1 MTKILIMLTLLCT
14 GLWVQ
19 VTESHGASLDGG
31 QQIPRGP
38 ATQSVNPVLQWN
50 RALLVIVR
58 TPGAQPATIHPTRSF
73 AIMHAAIYDAVNTI
87 DGTHRPYLV
96 QLTGVSRHASLDAAA
111 AAAAHEVL
119 VKLYPK
125 FQATLDV
132 QFQQSLAQITD
143 GGGKAEGINIGQTV
157 ADRILALRSND
168 GSNAQ
173 PIPFVFG
180 TAPGDYRSTP
190 PNFPPQ
196 PQFTHWSHVTPFA
209 LERANQF
216 RPGPPPTLTS
226 DTYSDGFNEVKALGI
241 VNSTASTADQALTGR
256 FWNGAIQNYWNEIT
270 QTAALQHNLTTAQS
284 ARVFALLDLAIAD
297 SVIAFYDAK
306 YTYNF
311 WRPVTAIR
319 AADTVNNRET
329 VADPTW
335 LPEVGNTTPDPSYPG
350 AHAVISAAGATVLI
364 SFFEKDHF
372 DFKVTSEVLPG
383 VERSFERFSAAA
395 KEATLSRIFAGVHFR
410 FDLTSGQ
417 RLGREVAHLVVDDL
431 LTPDD
436 LVKESGDR

>member
-1 MTKILIMLTLLCT
+1 
-14 GLWVQ
+14 
-19 VTESHGASLDGG
+19 
-31 QQIPRGP
+31 
-38 ATQSVNPVLQWN
+38 
-50 RALLVIVR
+50 
-58 TPGAQPATIHPTRSF
+58 
-73 AIMHAAIYDAVNTI
+73 MHAAIYDAVNTI

-96 QLTGVSRHASLDAAA
+96 QLTGVSRHASLDDAA

-216 RPGPPPTLTS
+216 RPGPPPALNS
-226 DTYSDGFNEVKALGI
+226 DTYSDGFNEVKALGS

-270 QTAALQHNLTTAQS
+270 QTAALEHNLTTAQS
-284 ARVFALLDLAIAD
+284 ARVAEF
-297 SVIAFYDAK
+297 K
-306 YTYNF
+306 
-311 WRPVTAIR
+311 RR
-319 AADTVNNRET
+319 RR
-329 VADPTW
+329 
-335 LPEVGNTTPDPSYPG
+335 PDPR
-350 AHAVISAAGATVLI
+350 IT
-364 SFFEKDHF
+364 FQTQF
-372 DFKVTSEVLPG
+372 
-383 VERSFERFSAAA
+383 
-395 KEATLSRIFAGVHFR
+395 KEA
-410 FDLTSGQ
+410 
-417 RLGREVAHLVVDDL
+417 
-431 LTPDD
+431 
-436 LVKESGDR
+436 